1 MKKTILLS
9 FAVVATLFANAQNIV
24 TGAGG
29 AVVKTTDGGQ
39 TWTDVKPFDGSTM
52 DVIGISKSSANNWV
66 ISQYKAGSGTINYI
80 QRTTDGGANYTPIA
94 TNLNNTLS
102 GFGEIMHFGADNNK
116 LLLLTSAISAN
127 SNGMWWTN
135 GLDTAYRNLSFK
147 TNSGTSKY
155 NYGITKQNA
164 TTAFA
169 IANTSSTPYLRSS
182 SKIEKYTYSTTTPTY
197 ATTYEHNSIKAV
209 ARVNASTLIAV
220 TNKLGAKFGAAYK
233 STDNGATWAAMTL
246 PNVTSTTILTDV
258 AVSPNGLNVI
268 VVGKNYV
275 ATSKD
280 AGETWTKVTFA
291 QGILPTALTSWTFET
306 IAFADDNTIVIGA
319 NDGETANTGWFALR
333 STDGGTTFAPVQT
346 AASGT
351 YTDLT
356 ATNLERRGTAG
367 YNSIYFATPLVGYAV
382 YGRYDQ
388 SKKYEILKTTD
399 AGATWTTIQWAAGA
413 KPAAGQVKIYNH
425 IGGNENTLIVNSTA
439 DNITNLWQIDVTGGT
454 VAAASIVSKYTA
466 KQLRSVYRKSA
477 TELFAIESAK
487 NDGTT
492 GGIYASAD
500 GGITWTLKSGTQIKG
515 YTYTVIGDGFIGG
528 PTGRYCNAN
537 ADFSNLTRIPLI
549 GHYGGELVDLDVI
562 SGTNNLFAIGE
573 KAGIFKS
580 TDAGLNFTYIGKPE
594 FEGITFTALDF
605 VDANTGYVVGY
616 NSANKGVVVST
627 TDGGTTWKKIEF
639 SVVKKLNDVSFYN
652 ALQGLAVGDGG
663 TIIGTTD
670 GGATWI
676 SKSPAGL
683 TDNMLKVVCDE
694 AISLTGTPEVLTA
707 LSQNSLSNIHVYATN
722 NELNVNSPAGS
733 VISVYNLVGVL
744 EVTKVATAAMEK
756 LTMSSGVKL
765 VKVLN
770 NGRAET
776 FKVIVR

>member
-1 MKKTILLS
+1 
-9 FAVVATLFANAQNIV
+9 
-24 TGAGG
+24 
-29 AVVKTTDGGQ
+29 
-39 TWTDVKPFDGSTM
+39 
-52 DVIGISKSSANNWV
+52 
-66 ISQYKAGSGTINYI
+66 
-80 QRTTDGGANYTPIA
+80 
-94 TNLNNTLS
+94 
-102 GFGEIMHFGADNNK
+102 
-116 LLLLTSAISAN
+116 
-127 SNGMWWTN
+127 MWWTN
-135 GLDTAYRNLSFK
+135 GLDTANRNQSFK
-147 TNSGTSKY
+147 TTDGTSKIVF
-155 NYGITKQNA
+155 GITKQNA

-169 IANTSSTPYLRSS
+169 IANTSANPYLRSS
-182 SKIEKYTYSTTTPTY
+182 SKIEKYTYSTTTPSY
-197 ATTYEHNSIKAV
+197 ADTYEHNSIKAV

-220 TNKLGAKFGAAYK
+220 TNQLGAKFGAAYK
-233 STDNGATWAAMTL
+233 STDNGETWAAMTL

-268 VVGKNYV
+268 VVGRNYV
-275 ATSKD
+275 ATSND
-280 AGETWTKVTFA
+280 AGANFTKIT
-291 QGILPTALTSWTFET
+291 PTGVPGTAASWTYEK
-306 IAFADDNTIVIGA
+306 IAFADDNIIIVGA
-319 NDGETANTGWFALR
+319 NDGETTNGSDWYALR
-333 STDGGTTFAPVQT
+333 STNGGVSFAAVVT
-346 AASGT
+346 KVDDY
-351 YTDLT
+351 YTDLGT
-356 ATNLERRGTAG
+356 TQVERRGTIG

-382 YGRYDQ
+382 YGRYDN
-388 SKKYEILKTTD
+388 SKKYEILKTID

-413 KPAAGQVKIYNH
+413 KPAASQVKIYNH

-439 DNITNLWQIDVTGGT
+439 DNTTNLWQIDVTGGT

-477 TELFAIESAK
+477 TELFAIEAAK

-537 ADFSNLTRIPLI
+537 ADFSILTRSPAI

-580 TDAGLNFTYIGKPE
+580 TNAGVNFTYIGKPE
-594 FEGITFTALDF
+594 FEGFTFTALDF

-639 SVVKKLNDVSFYN
+639 SAVAKLNDVSFYN
-652 ALQGLAVGDGG
+652 PLQGLAVGDEG

-694 AISLTGTPEVLTA
+694 AISLTGTPEVITSLA
-707 LSQNSLSNIHVYATN
+707 LNSLSNVKVFAAN
-722 NELNVNSPAGS
+722 NELNVNSPVGS

-744 EVTKVATAAMEK
+744 EATKLATNATEK
-756 LTMSSGVKL
+756 MTLSAGVKL

-770 NGRAET
+770 NGKAET

>member
-1 MKKTILLS
+1 MKKTIILS
-9 FAVVATLFANAQNIV
+9 FAIAASMMAGAQNIA

-39 TWTDVKPFDGSTM
+39 TWTDVRPFGGSTM
-52 DVIGISKSSANNWV
+52 DVIGISKLSADNWV
-66 ISQYKAGSGTINYI
+66 ISQYKAGSGNYI
-80 QRTTDGGANYTPIA
+80 QRTTNGGTDYTAIA
-94 TNLNNTLS
+94 TNLNNTLT
-102 GFGEIMHFGADNNK
+102 GFGEIMYFDANK
-116 LLLLTSAISAN
+116 LLLVSSAISAN
-127 SNGMWWTN
+127 STGMWWTN

-147 TNSGTSKY
+147 TSSGTSKY
-155 NYGITKQNA
+155 NFGITKQNA

-169 IANTSSTPYLRSS
+169 IANTNASTSFRSS
-182 SKIEKYTYSTTTPTY
+182 SKIEKYTYSGTTPSY
-197 ATTYEHNSIKAV
+197 ANTYEHNSIKAV

-220 TNKLGAKFGAAYK
+220 TNQLGAKFGAAYK

-246 PNVTSTTILTDV
+246 PSVISTTILTDV

-291 QGILPTALTSWTFET
+291 QGILPTALTNWTFEK

-346 AASGT
+346 AAVGN
-351 YTDLT
+351 YTDIT
-356 ATNLERRGTAG
+356 PSSALERRGTTG

-382 YGRYDQ
+382 YGRYDNT
-388 SKKYEILKTTD
+388 KKYEILKTID
-399 AGATWTTIQWAAGA
+399 GGASWTTIQWEAGA
-413 KPAAGQVKIYNH
+413 KPATSSVKIYNH
-425 IGGNENTLIVNSTA
+425 IGGNENTLIVNSNA
-439 DNITNLWQIDVTGGT
+439 DSNTNLWQIDVTGGT

-515 YTYTVIGDGFIGG
+515 YTYTVIGDGFIAG

-537 ADFSNLTRIPLI
+537 ADFSNLTRSPAI
-549 GHYGGELVDLDVI
+549 GHYGGDLVDLDVI
-562 SGTNNLFAIGE
+562 SGTNDLFAIGE

-580 TDAGLNFTYIGKPE
+580 TDAGVNFTYIGKPE
-594 FEGITFTALDF
+594 FSTFTFTALDF

-616 NSANKGVVVST
+616 NAVGKGAVVST
-627 TDGGTTWKKIEF
+627 TDGGATWSTTEF
-639 SVVKKLNDVSFYN
+639 NAIARLNDVSFFN
-652 ALQGLAVGDGG
+652 ASQGLAVGNGG
-663 TIIGTTD
+663 AIIGTTD
-670 GGATWI
+670 GGNTWI

-694 AISLTGTPEVLTA
+694 AISLTGTPEDLYTA
-707 LSQNSLSNIHVYATN
+707 AAVKTISKTTVFASN
-722 NELNVNSPAGS
+722 NELTVNAAAGS
-733 VISVYNLVGVL
+733 IISVYNLMGVL
-744 EVTKVATAAMEK
+744 EATKVAKTTSEK
-756 LTMSSGVKL
+756 MTLSSGVKV
-765 VKVLN
+765 VKVFN
-770 NGRAET
+770 KGKAET
-776 FKVIVR
+776 FKTVLK